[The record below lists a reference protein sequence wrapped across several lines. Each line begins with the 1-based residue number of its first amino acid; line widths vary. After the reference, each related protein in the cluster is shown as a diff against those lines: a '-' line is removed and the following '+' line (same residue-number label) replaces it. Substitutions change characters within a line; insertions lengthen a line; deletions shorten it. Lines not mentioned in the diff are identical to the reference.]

1 MYALATAL
9 PLMVCLVWTVNGLLR
24 VRRSNPAQQ
33 VLLVFG
39 IVSTVLYLCHY
50 LHFNGEKLPF
60 MESLYFLCTL
70 SVYPLYN
77 CYVYR
82 LTTRSRMPAWKIALW
97 LLPAVCMFCWSFFRD
112 RQGAFDL
119 AVKLLVPMVA
129 VAASIPAAIRLVR
142 FRKNVNNYYSSP
154 EGKTLDPVFLLLV
167 LQLMAT
173 LATSVVIFIGRDTFM
188 SNSLLWVPS
197 LLFSVL
203 LFGIFYVGENTAFPS
218 EEVQEAVK
226 EPVVSP
232 VPEEPASSYGMT
244 EEQQALI
251 MNRIEEQMSRH
262 EIFRTKGLTVSDLAE
277 AVGSNRTYV
286 SMCINQ
292 VAGCTFS
299 DYVNKARVRYVQE
312 LIRQGGDQPLTE
324 MAEMAGFNE
333 RTAFYRSFKKETGLS
348 PSTYL
353 LRNRGE

>member
-24 VRRSNPAQQ
+24 LRRSNPAQQ

-82 LTTRSRMPAWKIALW
+82 LTSRSRMPAWKIALW
-97 LLPAVCMFCWSFFRD
+97 LLPAAFMFGWSFFRD

-119 AVKLLVPMVA
+119 AVKLLVPLVA

-154 EGKTLDPVFLLLV
+154 EGKTLDPVFLLLI

-173 LATSVVIFIGRDTFM
+173 LATSVVNFIGRDTFM

-218 EEVQEAVK
+218 EEVQEAVN
-226 EPVVSP
+226 EPAVSP
-232 VPEEPASSYGMT
+232 VLEEPSAPHGMT

-251 MNRIEEQMSRH
+251 MSRIEEQMTRN

-286 SMCINQ
+286 SVCINQ

-299 DYVNKARVRYVQE
+299 DYINKARVRYVQE
-312 LIRQGGDQPLTE
+312 LIRQGGDRQLNE

-333 RTAFYRSFKKETGLS
+333 RTAFYRSFKKVTGVS
-348 PSTYL
+348 PSVYL
-353 LRNRGE
+353 ARERGI